1 MRKRDRESRKERQGN
16 CCIAMLV
23 GNSRHTFG
31 PLINKLIAGTV
42 HKHTQTYLAYR
53 VRLSDKAQ
61 TVCN

>member
-1 MRKRDRESRKERQGN
+1 MRKRDRESGKEREES

-42 HKHTQTYLAYR
+42 HTHTNLLGIQGE
-53 VRLSDKAQ
+53 VE
-61 TVCN
+61 

>member
-1 MRKRDRESRKERQGN
+1 MRKRDRESGKEREEN

-42 HKHTQTYLAYR
+42 HTHTHWHTGCLLGIQGE
-53 VRLSDKAQ
+53 VE
-61 TVCN
+61 